1 MVKYLSD
8 IFSKQESG
16 VKRLLKP
23 VLWLWLAGASLPGW
37 ADEACLLLA
46 ETYYEQIFC
55 ELKALGQGGK
65 LPAFY
70 DFRRND
76 EMTQALL
83 LKRPAAKVGVGLA
96 MPVRQKTEMPA
107 PQKAEQFMSTVQD
120 GACRLEGISLHCS
133 DSHYRLVAN
142 KGNDQLPPGVL
153 GDANRMGIPDQ
164 PGRMNGGQQLDYLRL
179 SYRQY
184 LSKMLEIGLG
194 GSTFSFR
201 KFVYLYEDVTSRGL
215 DFRQRFETMFGFLK
229 KDKRNM
235 SVSERLPDIGNLKA
249 ASCEPLDEGLAVCDG
264 GYKNLVFIAAD

>member
-1 MVKYLSD
+1 MKKL
-8 IFSKQESG
+8 FNQ
-16 VKRLLKP
+16 
-23 VLWLWLAGASLPGW
+23 VLWLWLAGASLPALG
-37 ADEACLLLA
+37 DDACLLLA

-55 ELKALGQGGK
+55 ELKALGQGKK

-83 LKRPAAKVGVGLA
+83 LKRPAAKVGVSLA
-96 MPVRQKTEMPA
+96 MPVRQKTAMPA
-107 PQKAEQFMSTVQD
+107 VLVQKAKQVSSADPVS
-120 GACRLEGISLHCS
+120 ACRLEGISLYCGEN
-133 DSHYRLVAN
+133 HYRLVAN
-142 KGNDQLPPGVL
+142 KGNDRLNPGAL
-153 GDANRMGIPDQ
+153 GDGNRMDIPGPQ
-164 PGRMNGGQQLDYLRL
+164 GALNGAKQLEYLRL

-184 LSKMLEIGLG
+184 LAKMLEIGLG

-229 KDKRNM
+229 KDKQNM
-235 SVSERLPDIGNLKA
+235 SVSERLPDIDNLQTPD
-249 ASCEPLDEGLAVCDG
+249 CEPLDERLAVCDG